1 MTLLQMQQLSRQPA
15 DYGAEIL
22 VQVINTNY
30 YFGNLSNLGNYCN
43 CVCWV
48 IKLFGIVILYNQDD
62 HVFATSR
69 GTGVLIVYKIESSG
83 KLSRWARIALILDRQ
98 EQT

>member
-22 VQVINTNY
+22 VQVIKTNY
-30 YFGNLSNLGNYCN
+30 YLDNLSNLGNYGN
-43 CVCWV
+43 CLWGKYSYLEFV
-48 IKLFGIVILYNQDD
+48 FYNQDD

-83 KLSRWARIALILDRQ
+83 KLSRWVGLL
-98 EQT
+98 

>member
-1 MTLLQMQQLSRQPA
+1 MTLLQMQQLSRQPS

-22 VQVINTNY
+22 VQVIKTNY
-30 YFGNLSNLGNYCN
+30 YLDNLSNLGNYGN
-43 CVCWV
+43 CVCGVNIAIWN
-48 IKLFGIVILYNQDD
+48 LLLYYQDD

-83 KLSRWARIALILDRQ
+83 KLSRWVGLL
-98 EQT
+98 